1 MRRKPGLP
9 AAFESGKLTDRAMTP
24 AACSLFDTAIG
35 RCAIAWGSSGIASVQ
50 LPAADDAHT
59 LARILR
65 RCPGATAS
73 QPPADVR
80 RAIDA
85 ISALLRGESID
96 LSAIALDMTGVPAF
110 DRAVYEVARTIPR
123 GATLTYGEVAARLGD
138 PGLARAVG
146 QALGRNPFAPV
157 VPCHRVLAAGGRIG
171 GFSATGGAALK
182 ARLLLAED
190 ARVGDAPSLFDADPA
205 GGAGR

>member
-1 MRRKPGLP
+1 MN
-9 AAFESGKLTDRAMTP
+9 AAAYR
-24 AACSLFDTAIG
+24 LFDTAIG
-35 RCAIAWGSSGIASVQ
+35 RCAIAWGASGIASVQ
-50 LPAADDAHT
+50 LPAADDART
-59 LARILR
+59 RARILR
-65 RCPGATAS
+65 RCPGATEGE
-73 QPPADVR
+73 PPADVR

-85 ISALLRGESID
+85 ITALLRGEAID
-96 LSAIALDMTGVPAF
+96 LGAIELDMTGVPAF
-110 DRAVYEVARTIPR
+110 DRAVYEVARTIPP
-123 GATLTYGEVAARLGD
+123 GATLSYGEVAARLGD

-182 ARLLLAED
+182 TRLLLAEG